1 MAKEMI
7 LIVDDSLL
15 IRKITQATLQKQGYV
30 VLQAGDGREGVN
42 LARREKP
49 ALVLMD
55 LEMPEMGGLEAL
67 AQLKADA
74 MTSAIPVVILSGSD
88 AVADRRQVLASG
100 ALEMLP
106 KPVDPATLVS
116 MVSQILGES

>member
-74 MTSAIPVVILSGSD
+74 LTSAIPVVILSGSD

-116 MVSQILGES
+116 LVSQILGES